1 MAGGGILCGDTLAT
15 CIYMFPIP
23 INKKE
28 EKTWKGIADSPAP
41 LDLMLSIAVPITF
54 VWANRD
60 S

>member
-1 MAGGGILCGDTLAT
+1 MLCGDTLAT

>member
-1 MAGGGILCGDTLAT
+1 MEGGGILCRDTLAM

-28 EKTWKGIADSPAP
+28 EKRRKGIADSPTP
-41 LDLMLSIAVPITF
+41 LDLMLSIAVPVTF